1 MNIKKITVILLTL
14 FVSSWHIA
22 DTSPHT
28 VTGQEYTI
36 TLLQDKPS
44 QRNTRKEEPI
54 TIGDVAMGDEAKSK
68 AFMQVKK
75 KLGKWEGTMTQGLTG
90 AIFDVSYEFELTS
103 GGNTITETLVEDG
116 VQMLTTYS
124 DDNGKLVIKHYCGLG
139 TEPIFEVDE
148 LTGKMMSIKLDKSKS
163 DLHAEHE
170 SFVTNMKWVI
180 NSKDSMSFE
189 NTVMLD
195 GEPTT
200 NKATINRVY

>member
-1 MNIKKITVILLTL
+1 MILKRLVLSLSALFLITFQSLN
-14 FVSSWHIA
+14 A
-22 DTSPHT
+22 ET
-28 VTGQEYTI
+28 V
-36 TLLQDKPS
+36 
-44 QRNTRKEEPI
+44 
-54 TIGDVAMGDEAKSK
+54 TIGDVEMGNDQKSL
-68 AFMQVKK
+68 AFEQVRK
-75 KLGKWEGTMTQGLTG
+75 KLGKWEGPMTQGLTG
-90 AIFDVSYEFELTS
+90 AVFDVSYEFELTS
-103 GGNTITETLVEDG
+103 GGNTITEKLVEDG

-148 LTGKMMSIKLDKSKS
+148 LTGKMMSIKLDSSKS

-189 NTVMLD
+189 NTIMLD

-200 NKATINRVY
+200 NKATITRVY